1 MVKQYGDLYLDTR
14 RALLETEDAQDAGVL
29 ARMLVCHVSGKSQAQ
44 FLADRELY
52 ASDKIVEDVEKALKR
67 LLEGE
72 PIAYILGQWE
82 FYGLPLHVSPNVL
95 IPRDDTCAVAELAI
109 RQALFLQEDPRVL
122 DLCCGS
128 GCIGLA
134 IASRVKDAKVT
145 LADVSQEAL
154 TIAKENTALNKLSGR
169 VRCVR
174 ANALEPAFPFLGKFD
189 MIVSNPPYIT
199 GEDMK
204 QLPHSV
210 KDYEPHLALYGGED
224 GLDFYRAIA
233 KNFAQALKPGGY
245 LCFEFGMG
253 QGDDVCKILQEN
265 GYTILERTRD
275 YNDRERA
282 VLAQYGRKE
291 TEYGNEKNSL

>member
-1 MVKQYGDLYLDTR
+1 
-14 RALLETEDAQDAGVL
+14 
-29 ARMLVCHVSGKSQAQ
+29 MLICHVSGKSHAQ
-44 FLADRELY
+44 FLADRDLY
-52 ASDKIVEDVEKALKR
+52 ADEKIVEGVETGLKR
-67 LLEGE
+67 LLAGD

-82 FYGLPLHVSPNVL
+82 FYGLPMIVSPKVL

-109 RQALFLQEDPRVL
+109 KQALFLDKDPRIL
-122 DLCCGS
+122 DLCCGT

-134 IASRVKDAKVT
+134 VASRVKDAKVT
-145 LADVSQEAL
+145 LADVSMDAL
-154 TIAKENTALNKLSGR
+154 AVAKENTALNKLTGR
-169 VRCVR
+169 VRCVQ
-174 ANALEPAFPFLGKFD
+174 ADALKPAFPFLGKFD
-189 MIVSNPPYIT
+189 LIVSNPPYIT
-199 GEDMK
+199 GQEMLE
-204 QLPHSV
+204 LPVSV

-233 KNFAQALKPGGY
+233 QNFAPALKPGGF

-253 QGDDVCKILQEN
+253 QGDDVCRILEMN

-291 TEYGNEKNSL
+291 V